1 MRLALVVPAVVLAA
15 VLIPP
20 APGRAHADPPCQQ
33 PPELVGLS
41 LWFQDGIVRKQDLS
55 PKTTMVIDGYARF
68 IQEMDITASVT
79 TTTDEGIAPVV
90 QNSDL
95 SDLDW
100 SGVGFVE
107 EEWRPLNDGTTRLF
121 RQRYYR
127 GARWMEEGSA
137 LTVLPMDAHGN
148 VVGAPLLAN
157 AGVDDDWLP
166 TDDGFVR
173 RFVARQVAS
182 PCDAVNDCSEA
193 TSYIAEALVQ
203 FRDSLHPDASAYP
216 IPGQATQLGVQWTAE
231 HGHTRYAPIT
241 HASRASVQ
249 WGYGFVPTLTV
260 TNAPANGQ
268 YFVPGENLNLQM
280 AFFDGDGNRFF
291 APGSMPTYQDFEL
304 DEIPSGLR
312 YYDGFREELE
322 LFWALKHREGNML
335 VDFAGPVDKL
345 KYAAVTQP
353 SLTDLFPP
361 QTTFADALTD
371 GFTSIATLQPPALSE
386 LPPGDVN
393 PVSDT
398 IPFVI
403 PADAQPGTYLAIF
416 KARRDYGGE
425 ALNRVGETQFQVGQA
440 DPSPPTQFTTG
451 HCEDCHQGRS
461 DFDVILHGVSDRRTC
476 FGCHPQL
483 QFEPDHALDCRVH
496 TIHTRSHRFPGN
508 PYDCSTCHLQQP
520 TGIPRCF
527 PGNDIVP

>member
-1 MRLALVVPAVVLAA
+1 MRLALVAPAVVLAA
-15 VLIPP
+15 VLVPP
-20 APGRAHADPPCQQ
+20 APGKAQADGPCQQ
-33 PPELVGLS
+33 PVGLS

-68 IQEMDITASVT
+68 IQELDVTASVT
-79 TTTDEGIAPVV
+79 TTTDEGITPVV

-107 EEWRPLNDGTTRLF
+107 EEWRPLNDGTTRLI

-127 GARWMEEGSA
+127 GARWMQEESSF
-137 LTVLPMDAHGN
+137 TVYPMDSHGH
-148 VVGAPLLAN
+148 VVGPPLFAN
-157 AGVDDDWLP
+157 AGVDDDWVP
-166 TDDGFVR
+166 SDDGFVR

-182 PCDAVNDCSEA
+182 PCNAVNDCSEA

-203 FRDSLHPDASAYP
+203 YRDSLHPDASAFA
-216 IPGQATQLGVQWTAE
+216 IPDSATQLGEAWSAE
-231 HGHTRYAPIT
+231 PGHIRFAPIK
-241 HASRASVQ
+241 HENRANVQ
-249 WGYGFVPTLTV
+249 WGYGFVPTLTL
-260 TNAPANGQ
+260 AKPPANGR
-268 YFVPGENLNLQM
+268 YFVAGETVNLQQS
-280 AFFDGDGNRFF
+280 FFDSEGNRFF

-304 DEIPSGLR
+304 DQIPSGLR
-312 YYDGFREELE
+312 YYDGFREVIELY
-322 LFWALKHREGNML
+322 WAIKHREGNML
-335 VDFAGPVDKL
+335 VDLAGPVDKL

-353 SLTDLFPP
+353 TLEDLFPP
-361 QTTFADALTD
+361 QTTFADAQLD

-386 LPPGDVN
+386 LPPDDVN

-398 IPFVI
+398 IPFVL
-403 PADAQPGTYLAIF
+403 PANVQPGTYIAIF

-425 ALNRVGETQFQVGQA
+425 ALNRVAQIELQVGQA
-440 DPSPPTQFTTG
+440 YPSPPTQFTTG
-451 HCEDCHQGRS
+451 HCDDCHQGQS
-461 DFDVILHGVSDRRTC
+461 DFGTILHGVSDRRTC

-483 QFEPDHALDCRVH
+483 DFEPDHALDCRVH

-520 TGIPRCF
+520 TGPARCF
-527 PGNDIVP
+527 PGDDIVP